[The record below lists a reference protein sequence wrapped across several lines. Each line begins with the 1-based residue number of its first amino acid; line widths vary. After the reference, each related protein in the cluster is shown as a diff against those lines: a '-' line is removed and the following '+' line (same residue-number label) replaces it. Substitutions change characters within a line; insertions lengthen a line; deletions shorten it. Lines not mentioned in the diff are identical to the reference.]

1 MNWPAQCAAVIPCL
15 NEERS
20 IATLVRRVREILP
33 TVIVVDD
40 GSADATA
47 QKAEGAGAIVLRHAE
62 NQGKG
67 ISMRDGLEHARSL
80 GFAWAM
86 LMDGDGQH
94 SPQDIRQFTERAAAT
109 NASLIVG
116 NRMHNPASMPWL
128 RRRVNRW
135 MSSQLSRIARQPLPD
150 TQCGFRLVRLD
161 AWARLDLRTE
171 RFEVES
177 EWLLAFAR
185 AGLRIE
191 FVPVQVIYESE
202 RSKINPLL
210 DTWRWFRWLR
220 TRRR

>member
-1 MNWPAQCAAVIPCL
+1 MNWPAECAAVIPCL
-15 NEERS
+15 NEERT
-20 IATLVRRVREILP
+20 IAIMVRRVREILP

-47 QKAEGAGAIVLRHAE
+47 RQAEEAGAIVLRHAE

-67 ISMRDGLEHARSL
+67 ISMRDGLENARRL
-80 GFAWAM
+80 GFAWAI

-94 SPQDIRQFTERAAAT
+94 SPQDIRHFTERAAAT
-109 NASLIVG
+109 DASLIVG
-116 NRMHNPASMPWL
+116 NRMHNTASMPWL
-128 RRRVNRW
+128 RRQANCW
-135 MSSQLSRIARQPLPD
+135 MSRQLSKIAGQPLPD
-150 TQCGFRLVRLD
+150 TQCGFRMVRLD
-161 AWARLDLRTE
+161 DWARLDLHTE

>member
-15 NEERS
+15 NEEQA
-20 IATLVRRVREILP
+20 IATVVGRVREILP
-33 TVIVVDD
+33 AVIVVDD
-40 GSADATA
+40 GSMDATA
-47 QKAEGAGAIVLRHAE
+47 RQAEAAGAIVLRHAE
-62 NQGKG
+62 NEGKG
-67 ISMRDGLEHARSL
+67 ISMRDGLEKARSL
-80 GFAWAM
+80 GFAWAV

-94 SPQDIRQFTERAAAT
+94 SPQDLRHFTERAAAT
-109 NASLIVG
+109 DASLIVG

-128 RRRVNRW
+128 RRQVNRW
-135 MSSQLSRIARQPLPD
+135 MSRQLSKIAGQPLPD

-161 AWARLDLRTE
+161 AWAQLDLRTE